1 MVKDTI
7 INHTLCIGYEVRFQ
21 YEKSLYQFMCLVVR
35 AFVELDIAL
44 SCVVGG
50 GRLVGRTKELILF
63 VLLHA
68 VMSYSVM
75 ML

>member
-1 MVKDTI
+1 
-7 INHTLCIGYEVRFQ
+7 
-21 YEKSLYQFMCLVVR
+21 MCLVVR

-44 SCVVGG
+44 SCVGG
-50 GRLVGRTKELILF
+50 VGRLVGGTKELILF